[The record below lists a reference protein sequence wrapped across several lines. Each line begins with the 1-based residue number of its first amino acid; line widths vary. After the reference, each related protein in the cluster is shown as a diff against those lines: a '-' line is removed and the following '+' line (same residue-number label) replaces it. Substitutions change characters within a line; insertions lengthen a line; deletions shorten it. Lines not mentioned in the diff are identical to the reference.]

1 MDSIHPESVKA
12 VATKDFQDAVRSWTF
27 WGLSI
32 FFFTLLAVITGFIWQ
47 FGGELIAAEELTT
60 EVLISTTSQVTRVLI
75 PVIALILGWKAI
87 AGERETGTMKVML
100 ALPHSRTD
108 VVVGKLLGR
117 SLVLSLSLVIGFALA
132 AVVVAA
138 FMGAFGIVDY
148 VGLLVMSIIYGIAY
162 LSIAVAIS
170 ALTKSTTIAGVG
182 IFSVFLLFY
191 VIWNAI
197 LSVVQALVFFEYL
210 SGVEVDVNG
219 MTTERPPNWAF
230 FIDSLDPG
238 AAYGN
243 ALTLV
248 TSAADLGFE
257 GEAGE
262 ALFDGAVPFY
272 LQDWFAFVILLLWI
286 AVPLVFA
293 VWRFNQVDL

>member
-1 MDSIHPESVKA
+1 MDSLHPRSVQVIAK
-12 VATKDFQDAVRSWTF
+12 KDFQDAVRSWTF

-32 FFFTLLAVITGFIWQ
+32 FFFTLLSVITGIIWQ

-60 EVLISTTSQVTRVLI
+60 EVLVAITSQVTRVLI

-87 AGERETGTMKVML
+87 AGEREDGTMKVIL

-108 VVVGKLLGR
+108 VVIGKLVGR

-138 FMGAFGIVDY
+138 FMGPFGIIDY
-148 VGLLVMSIIYGIAY
+148 GGLLVMSIVYGIAY
-162 LSIAVAIS
+162 LSIAVTIS

-191 VIWNAI
+191 IIWNAI

-210 SGVEVDVNG
+210 SGVEMDVNG
-219 MTTERPPNWAF
+219 MTAERPPNWAY

-238 AAYGN
+238 TAYGN

-257 GEAGE
+257 GEAGD

-272 LQDWFAFVILLLWI
+272 LQDWFAFVIILLWI
-286 AVPLVFA
+286 VIPIVIAT
-293 VWRFNQVDL
+293 WRFNRVDL

>member
-60 EVLISTTSQVTRVLI
+60 DVLISTTSQVTRVLI